1 MQGAPTTARY
11 FDNRYKLTST
21 FVTWSQRAYSG
32 GKDLFCSLFFKDKNE
47 RDDESD
53 INGKKRTD
61 YARRQQPRI
70 KRKGNY
76 NNGNEYMERN
86 FISTISSGFST
97 LFSANMDSKRLQIS
111 DKKKS
116 EVVTPLLSFS
126 LLRFAP
132 GFWVRN
138 IESNMS
144 KS

>member
-61 YARRQQPRI
+61 YARRQRPRI

-76 NNGNEYMERN
+76 
-86 FISTISSGFST
+86 
-97 LFSANMDSKRLQIS
+97 NMDSKRLQIS

-132 GFWVRN
+132 GFLVEKYRKQYEQKLTQHRKGRLIN
-138 IESNMS
+138 P
-144 KS
+144 